1 MNIVSEWFV
10 VGYGNRAARV
20 LTELAVNWIACD
32 SGALMVDKFEISDL
46 TGEEGLLG
54 AECGGEPLLRDVY
67 EYVAHAQAFKT
78 VLVGGRGYRAGE
90 CGNGGEVSSTGN
102 WEYHGP

>member
-1 MNIVSEWFV
+1 MKKGKVNSKFTNTIK
-10 VGYGNRAARV
+10 
-20 LTELAVNWIACD
+20 LAINWIACNR
-32 SGALMVDKFEISDL
+32 GAKMVDKFKISDL

-54 AECGGEPLLRDVY
+54 AEHGGELLLREVY
-67 EYVAHAQAFKT
+67 EYVANAQAFET

-90 CGNGGEVSSTGN
+90 CSDDGKFFSTGN